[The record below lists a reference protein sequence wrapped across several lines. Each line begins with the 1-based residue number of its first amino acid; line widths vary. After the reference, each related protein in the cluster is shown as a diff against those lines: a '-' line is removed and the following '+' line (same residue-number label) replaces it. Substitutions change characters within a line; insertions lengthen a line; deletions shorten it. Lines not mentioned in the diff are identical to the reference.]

1 MTNDGAPDLAG
12 LCSGIADELDE
23 VVVSSEGDGV
33 VYARGGAV
41 FARASGS
48 TLRVRLPVDIAEAA
62 LRTPDTSLDPDDRG
76 WIRFVPGADGQHV
89 ADRATAWFQTAWR
102 HAADS

>member
-12 LCSGIADELDE
+12 LCSGIAEESGDVAL
-23 VVVSSEGDGV
+23 SSEGDDV
-33 VYARGGAV
+33 AYARAGAL
-41 FARASGS
+41 FARVSGS
-48 TLRVRLPVDIAEAA
+48 TLQVRLPVDIAEAA
-62 LRTPDTSLDPDDRG
+62 LRTPDTTLDPDDRG
-76 WIRFVPGADGQHV
+76 WVVFAPGPDAQHV